1 MAPEILWSRYGLFHT
16 CGRPTPEGE
25 AEKHRIR
32 QLTRHATRNG
42 SSRTFAPTFPD
53 GCVRCRFITH
63 RRLSGVRRSLRVPYS
78 FKCDIWSIGILMYE
92 FLFGALVFP
101 AVRSLSC
108 AKDKAFLSVSYVCCL
123 GKGKKRKQKGETT
136 IAGWV
141 RFCILC
147 DLIGQVCL
155 IHAGFTPFRGKGK
168 EETYRNIL
176 SEKYWFPDSEEGRNM
191 LFRNHRCSSY
201 QAQRASIQTVSN
213 DAKQM
218 LCQLLSVDPKSRP
231 TALEALG
238 HPWFQRPCS
247 CLYFKQK
254 VEELLLHFQ
263 RHARGLDPSCVE
275 VCKTLLKQ
283 GVR

>member
-1 MAPEILWSRYGLFHT
+1 
-16 CGRPTPEGE
+16 
-25 AEKHRIR
+25 
-32 QLTRHATRNG
+32 
-42 SSRTFAPTFPD
+42 
-53 GCVRCRFITH
+53 
-63 RRLSGVRRSLRVPYS
+63 
-78 FKCDIWSIGILMYE
+78 MYE
-92 FLFGALVFP
+92 FLF
-101 AVRSLSC
+101 
-108 AKDKAFLSVSYVCCL
+108 
-123 GKGKKRKQKGETT
+123 
-136 IAGWV
+136 
-141 RFCILC
+141 
-147 DLIGQVCL
+147 
-155 IHAGFTPFRGKGK
+155 GFTPFRGKGK